1 MLICAGLMAG
11 GGVLAFF
18 VIPDRLAAHAPARS
32 FCDPGAPPVQ
42 PRDRGAPAET
52 RG

>member
-1 MLICAGLMAG
+1 MAG

-18 VIPDRLAAHAPARS
+18 LIPNRLAAHTPVRS
-32 FCDPGAPPVQ
+32 FCDPCAPPVQ
-42 PRDRGAPAET
+42 PRDRGAPAES